1 MGLTGEWGAP
11 RAAAF
16 YTIGMTPALSPTTAL
31 LARLASLADC
41 QRADGYACITARR
54 EHGASSVE
62 IPQPQF
68 AILLQGRKQVRT
80 AQQSLVFVPGDLFLI
95 TRRCRIDVLNSPDP
109 DSGLYLSAVVPMC
122 AEALAAARALWN
134 EPLPEAGDALA
145 RLPLAEY
152 GDTLLQWRQA
162 LEHGHYTEARLA
174 LAALAVAFCR
184 RGHGSLLIAP
194 EPSLGERIRDLIA
207 AQPDRDWQSRDFE
220 DHLGLSGATLRR
232 RLAGEQSSV
241 RELITDARLAHA
253 MNLLY
258 TTQLP
263 LKTVAARV
271 GYRSLGSFNKRFAAR
286 YGLDPAAIGST

>member
-1 MGLTGEWGAP
+1 MSAP
-11 RAAAF
+11 
-16 YTIGMTPALSPTTAL
+16 IDMTTSL
-31 LARLASLADC
+31 LATLASLADC

-80 AQQSLVFVPGDLFLI
+80 AQQSLEFVPGDLFLI
-95 TRRCRIDVLNSPDP
+95 TRRCRIDVVNIPDP
-109 DSGLYLSAVVPMC
+109 HSGLYLSAIVPMC
-122 AEALAAARALWN
+122 AEALTAARALWN

-145 RLPLAEY
+145 KLPLADH
-152 GDTLLQWRQA
+152 GATLLQWRQA

-184 RGHGSLLIAP
+184 RGHGSLLIPP
-194 EPSLGERIRDLIA
+194 EPSVGERVRDLIA
-207 AQPDRDWQSRDFE
+207 AQPERDWQSRDFE
-220 DHLGLSGATLRR
+220 AQLGLSGATLRR
-232 RLAGEQSSV
+232 RLAAEQCSV

-253 MNLLY
+253 MGLLY
-258 TTQLP
+258 TTRLP

-271 GYRSLGSFNKRFAAR
+271 GYRSLGSFNKRFAER
-286 YGLDPAAIGST
+286 YGLEPAAIGNS